1 MKKIALIATLFA
13 LLTARSEAQTL
24 GTGVSITGTTNVPA
38 QVSVGVNLTN
48 SLYAYN
54 PQRTVI
60 ISNVNTNQNI
70 ISWYAF
76 QVPTNWVLVSGYTNL
91 YVTGYLTNSMAGATQ
106 GGTTNITVQGVS
118 TLVTLPGWM
127 GINVGNYTNTI
138 TVIP

>member
-13 LLTARSEAQTL
+13 LLTVRADAQTL
-24 GTGVSITGTTNVPA
+24 GGGVYVTGTTNVPA
-38 QVSVGVNLTN
+38 QVSVGVYLTN

-54 PQRTVI
+54 PQRTVTI
-60 ISNVNTNQNI
+60 GNVNTNQNI

-76 QVPTNWVLVSGYTNL
+76 QVPTNWTLVPGYTNI
-91 YVTGYLTNSMAGATQ
+91 YITGYLTNSMAGATQ

>member
-13 LLTARSEAQTL
+13 LLTVRSDAQTL
-24 GTGVSITGTTNVPA
+24 GGGVSVTGTTNVPA
-38 QVSVGVNLTN
+38 QVSVGVYLTN

-54 PQRTVI
+54 PQRTVT

-70 ISWYAF
+70 ISWYSF

-127 GINVGNYTNTI
+127 GINVGAYTNTI